1 MEFNINIPT
10 SLKDITLKQ
19 YKKFLKIQDGIEN
32 TTFLQLKIIEIF
44 CNVDLKIAKAMRYTD
59 VEQITAGILKLFTQ
73 QPTLVTHFIMNGEK
87 YGFVP
92 DLDNMT
98 LGEYIDLDTYSSDYE
113 NIEIAMNVLY
123 RPVTT
128 KLKNKYLIVDY
139 NPDTKDKM
147 LNMPM
152 DAVISSMFFFLN
164 LRIELSSII
173 LNSSEA
179 REIAQQVEWDSFQSS
194 MDGISRFLPYL
205 KETLN
210 ELNISLN

>member
-32 TTFLQLKIIEIF
+32 TAFLQLKIIEIF

-59 VEQITAGILKLFTQ
+59 VEEITANILNLFTQ
-73 QPTLVTHFIMNGEK
+73 QPTLVTDFIMNGEK

-123 RPVTT
+123 RPITT

-164 LRIELSSII
+164 LGIELSNII
-173 LNSSEA
+173 LNSSE
-179 REIAQQVEWDSFQSS
+179 EVKNLQQVDLANFQQN
-194 MDGISRFLPYL
+194 MDGISRFMPYL
-205 KETLN
+205 KETLRD
-210 ELNISLN
+210 LKISLN

>member
-139 NPDTKDKM
+139 NPDTKDRM

-152 DAVISSMFFFLN
+152 DAVISSMFFFSQFKN
-164 LRIELSSII
+164 RIIEHYPELFGGQG
-173 LNSSEA
+173 NSTTSRMGQFFNQIWMVSVA
-179 REIAQQVEWDSFQSS
+179 FCL
-194 MDGISRFLPYL
+194 ISR
-205 KETLN
+205 KR
-210 ELNISLN
+210 

>member
-1 MEFNINIPT
+1 MEFKINIPT

-44 CNVDLKIAKAMRYTD
+44 CDVD
-59 VEQITAGILKLFTQ
+59 
-73 QPTLVTHFIMNGEK
+73 FIMNGEK

-164 LRIELSSII
+164 LRIELSNII

-179 REIAQQVEWDSFQSS
+179 REIAQQVEWDNFQSN

>member
-32 TTFLQLKIIEIF
+32 TAFLQLKIIEIF

-59 VEQITAGILKLFTQ
+59 VEEITANILNLFTQ
-73 QPTLVTHFIMNGEK
+73 QPTLVTDFIMNGEK

-123 RPVTT
+123 RPITT

-164 LRIELSSII
+164 LRIELSNII

-179 REIAQQVEWDSFQSS
+179 REIAQQVEWDNFQSN